1 VRVETSAEVAVWG
14 ERWLSDFVNDP
25 AIRAEERETREWLAS
40 HWRQWSLE
48 AWINSAYQMQRV
60 WGGWPHDEFNANH
73 AANNHWFLYR
83 RERNGLLIWR
93 MYAEYREAGLPVPE
107 PILQHFDEWWR
118 RLERASGMKEIAEA
132 IEMTGPKGGLHPFG
146 CDAPSSE
153 RASAHGGR
161 REVGLSA
168 VEGAAAQATPG
179 KGVPGSAGAAHA
191 GKGVTQRTRTRKFA
205 NRGGGESWCRPV
217 HHPHHAPPH
226 EPP

>member
-60 WGGWPHDEFNANH
+60 WGGRPHDEFNANH

-132 IEMTGPKGGLHPFG
+132 IEMTGPKGGP
-146 CDAPSSE
+146 
-153 RASAHGGR
+153 
-161 REVGLSA
+161 
-168 VEGAAAQATPG
+168 Q
-179 KGVPGSAGAAHA
+179 GAAHLRKVEA
-191 GKGVTQRTRTRKFA
+191 QREIVTSVVRLIELGCTPSDAMRRAAKEHRRTVAAVKSAYLRWKAPLRKRRQAKESPEARALRMLAKG
-205 NRGGGESWCRPV
+205 
-217 HHPHHAPPH
+217 
-226 EPP
+226 